1 MKHKEPLD
9 TFLAPRTRWS
19 GRAWAGGL
27 TLVMATVLPGVAHAQ
42 HAPPVASGASVDRG
56 KVLLTQYQC
65 GSCHTIPGVQAAR
78 GDSAQTLRAWSR
90 RSYIAGRLPNRPD
103 VLVQWIMDPQSVVP
117 GSTMPSMGVSRPDAQ
132 HIAAY
137 LLSLE

>member
-1 MKHKEPLD
+1 MKLREPLD
-9 TFLAPRTRWS
+9 TFLAPRTRWP

-27 TLVMATVLPGVAHAQ
+27 TLLLASVLHGVLAHAQ
-42 HAPPVASGASVDRG
+42 PVAPGASVDRG
-56 KVLLTQYQC
+56 KVLLAQYQC

-103 VLVQWIMDPQSVVP
+103 VLVQWIMDPQSLVP